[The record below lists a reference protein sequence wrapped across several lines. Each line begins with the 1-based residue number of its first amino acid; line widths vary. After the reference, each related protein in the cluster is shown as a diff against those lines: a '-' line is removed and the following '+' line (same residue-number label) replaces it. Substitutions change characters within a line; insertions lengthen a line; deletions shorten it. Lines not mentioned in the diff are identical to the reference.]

1 MKKCIMLCILI
12 LVAFIRLYPEIVA
25 NMPELGKPTALR
37 INNGHLFIIDEQTVR
52 VYDLQ
57 SFTQVKNSAGREK
70 VPGKFNG
77 GQGLSL
83 PYDGRNF
90 VFCRQEPF

>member
-25 NMPELGKPTALR
+25 DMPELGKPTALR
-37 INNGHLFIIDEQTVR
+37 INNGYLFIIDEQTVL

-57 SFTQVKNSAGREK
+57 SFTQVKK
-70 VPGKFNG
+70 
-77 GQGLSL
+77 
-83 PYDGRNF
+83 
-90 VFCRQEPF
+90 FCRQGEGPGEIQRWPRIEFAIRWQKFCFL